1 MNAKYS
7 LPPSLKIVYEQ
18 GSDNEIVSKA
28 ADLYV
33 VGKKEDLGRL
43 VS

>member
-7 LPPSLKIVYEQ
+7 LPPSLKIIYEQ
-18 GSDNEIVSKA
+18 DSGNKMVAKA
-28 ADLYV
+28 ADLYF